1 MRPLLRVLLLLPALL
16 LLSACSGD
24 EESPEEQIRRFIDAG
39 VEAAESRS
47 VDGITELLHRDFIDE
62 KGNNRVQAG
71 KLLRL
76 YFIRHKNIHLFTR
89 IDEIEMLTENQASV
103 SLYVAMAGTA
113 IADVDALASL
123 RARVYRF
130 ELQLLKQDEWRLR
143 HAKWEPA
150 NLGAFE

>member
-1 MRPLLRVLLLLPALL
+1 MQSAFRFLFLALAIG

-39 VEAAESRS
+39 VQAAESRS
-47 VDGITELLHRDFIDE
+47 VDGLSELLHRDFIDE
-62 KGNNRVQAG
+62 KGNNRSQVA
-71 KLLRL
+71 KLLRV

-89 IDEIEMLTENQASV
+89 IDNIEMLTDNQASV
-103 SLYVAMAGTA
+103 SLYVAMAGTV

-130 ELQLLKQDEWRLR
+130 EFQLLKQDEWRLR

-150 NLGAFE
+150 NIGAFE